1 MSQQEIIPGDTAGG
15 PRLAERPSLVPE
27 GNRLSFRGLSS
38 QPAVR
43 RALPAIAGAAALSL
57 AAAAWWTLQTPPQRP
72 LFSELGDGDKSAVA
86 DALQSGGIAFQIDR
100 DTGAITVG
108 EDDVHRAR
116 ILLAGQGLPKAAP
129 SGSTM
134 MASLPMGSSRAVEGE
149 ALRGARESDL
159 ARTIEAVD
167 AVKIAR
173 VHLATPE
180 PSVFVRD
187 ATLPAASVMLTLR
200 PGRTLS
206 DPQVRA
212 IKHLV
217 AASVPSMAPE
227 QVTIIDQAGT
237 LLSQPGARADN
248 GAFQLQVQM
257 EERFRQAVI
266 ALLTPVTGPGSFS
279 TEVHV
284 DVDQSESQSTR
295 ESYPKDD
302 RALISEEGTRSSG
315 QTPQTT
321 AAIGIPGALSNQPPP
336 ASQLATQPSP
346 AAPPVPPAVG
356 AASSEENFSRRFD
369 VGREISVTHQPVGR
383 VRRLSVAVAIRD
395 PKGGK
400 PRSKTELA
408 ALEALVKGAVG
419 FDAARG
425 DVVAISSRPF
435 AETETEELSFWN
447 AQWFMPALRQAGAI
461 LAALLVFLF
470 IGRPLVRAIKT
481 RIETVPPALPRPAS
495 GGAGA
500 AGLPS
505 GEITI
510 DMIES
515 APSYAARAELVR
527 DFVRQDP
534 KRASLVVRNLVQE
547 GANG

>member
-1 MSQQEIIPGDTAGG
+1 MSQQEIIPADTASA
-15 PRLAERPSLVPE
+15 PRNNFAVESKMPSL
-27 GNRLSFRGLSS
+27 RGLTA

-43 RALPAIAGAAALSL
+43 RALPALAGVLALSL
-57 AAAAWWTLQTPPQRP
+57 AGAAWWGLQASPQRP
-72 LFSELGDGDKSAVA
+72 LFTELGDGDKSAVA
-86 DALQSGGIAFQIDR
+86 DALQSGGIPYKINS
-100 DTGAITVG
+100 DTGSITVG

-134 MASLPMGSSRAVEGE
+134 MAALPMGSSRAVEGE

-167 AVKIAR
+167 AVKTAR

-180 PSVFVRD
+180 PSVFVRE
-187 ATLPAASVMLTLR
+187 AVLPAASVMLTLQA
-200 PGRTLS
+200 GRTLS
-206 DPQVRA
+206 DAQVRA

-217 AASVPSMAPE
+217 AASVPSMAPD
-227 QVTIIDQAGT
+227 QVTVIDQAGT
-237 LLSQPGARADN
+237 LLSQPGAN
-248 GAFQLQVQM
+248 GENDAFQLQMQM
-257 EERFRQAVI
+257 EERYRQSVI
-266 ALLTPVTGPGSFS
+266 ALLTPVAGVGNFS

-302 RALISEEGTRSSG
+302 RALISEQGTRSSG
-315 QTPQTT
+315 GSAAASPP
-321 AAIGIPGALSNQPPP
+321 AIGIPGALSNQPPP

-346 AAPPVPPAVG
+346 AATSVPPAAG
-356 AASSEENFSRRFD
+356 GGRTSEENFSRRFD
-369 VGREISVTHQPVGR
+369 VGREISVTHQPVGK
-383 VRRLSVAVAIRD
+383 VRRLSVAVAVRD
-395 PKGGK
+395 AKGGK
-400 PRSKTELA
+400 PRSQKELA
-408 ALEALVKGAVG
+408 ALETLVKGAVG

-425 DVVAISSRPF
+425 DVVAITSRPF
-435 AETETEELSFWN
+435 AETEAEEPSFWQ
-447 AQWFMPALRQAGAI
+447 ASWFMPAMRQIGALI
-461 LAALLVFLF
+461 AALLVFLF
-470 IGRPLVRAIKT
+470 IGRPLVKAIKT
-481 RIETVPPALPRPAS
+481 RIETMPPPQANPPA
-495 GGAGA
+495 GGGRQAIQ
-500 AGLPS
+500 S